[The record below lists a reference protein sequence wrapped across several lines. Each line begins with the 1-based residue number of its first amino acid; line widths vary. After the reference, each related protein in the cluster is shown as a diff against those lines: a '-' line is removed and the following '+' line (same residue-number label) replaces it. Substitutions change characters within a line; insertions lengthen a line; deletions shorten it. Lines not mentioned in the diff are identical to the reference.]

1 MFSLLTKHIPVRR
14 LGRALP
20 PLVLLALLPGIHSA
34 KAQAQTET
42 PVLKGITV
50 TGRVKDVTGEN
61 LIGVT
66 VRVKDG
72 TVGTVTDAEG
82 KFNIQAPNSQAVL
95 VFSYVGY
102 QPIERAI
109 KGNTLMNITLKGDAQ
124 SLEEVVV
131 VGYGEVKRGDLTGSV
146 GSVNVEDLN
155 KAPVKSFDDALAG
168 RVAGVQVASPD
179 GQPGASPN
187 IVIRG
192 GNSITQDNSPLY
204 VIDGF
209 PIEGYNNNSLNPS
222 EIESIQVL
230 KDASA
235 TAIYGSRGANGVI
248 LITTK
253 RGTEGSPT
261 ITYDGYY
268 GVQQS
273 LSRAKLMDPYEFV
286 KLQLEYDPVNAANL
300 YLKNGQTLD
309 SYRNAPSVD
318 WQDELLRIAPMQ
330 SHNLALR
337 GGNKGTK
344 YSVSGSILDQKG
356 TIIASGFKRYQGRF
370 TLDQDVNRNLRAGL
384 NANYS
389 NFTSYGTP
397 VAGAGNSDLAL
408 LTSLYGYRPITGG
421 NDLNTLL
428 NAEQDAEVTSATNF
442 QWNPRL
448 TAENELRNRINN
460 QLTANAYADYLIG
473 SSLRL
478 RVTGGVN
485 RSVLRYETFNNS
497 STRTGN
503 LNSVQGFNGVNGSV
517 VFTELNNYVNENTLT
532 YNKLFSGKHRINS
545 VTGFTVQGNRTS
557 NSGGGSV
564 LVPNESL
571 GINGL
576 SDGTP
581 YTITSYQGQNTL
593 MSFLER
599 VNYSY
604 LSRYLVTLS
613 FRADGSSRFAEG
625 NKWGYFPSASVAWHI
640 SEENFMKD
648 FKPVSDAKIRASYGV
663 TGNNRVG
670 DYASFST
677 LSLPVAE
684 SYSPGG
690 VFVRGAAPIALG
702 NPNLKWE
709 STAEADL
716 GLDLGFFNQRVVLT
730 VDLYRKKTT
739 DLLLNSQLPPTIG
752 YATAFQNI
760 GAVQNQGVELTLA
773 TVNVA
778 QKAFGWTSN
787 FNIAFN
793 QTKVLE
799 LSQNQDFLLTTVPWS
814 SASGYGN
821 VPAYIA
827 QLGQPVSQM
836 YGFEWVG
843 NYQLTDFDETSPGSY
858 TLKANVPNNGITRS
872 SIRPGD
878 IKYADL
884 NGDNV
889 VDNSDRKIIGN
900 PNPKFIGGF
909 SNNFTFKGFD
919 LNVFLQFSYG
929 NDILNAN
936 RIIFEGGALKPG
948 LNQFASYANRWTP
961 DNPTNDLY
969 RVGGQGPRVY
979 STRIVED
986 GSYMR
991 LKTVNLGYTFPAP
1004 LARRAHLQSL
1014 RVYAAAQN
1022 LLTWTNYTGNDPEVS
1037 AYGGALTPGFDFSV
1051 YPRART
1057 FTLGLN
1063 FSL

>member
-1 MFSLLTKHIPVRR
+1 MFPLFTKYFPVRR

-20 PLVLLALLPGIHSA
+20 PLMMLALLPGLRP
-34 KAQAQTET
+34 AQAQTPT
-42 PVLKGITV
+42 QVLKGITV

-102 QPIERAI
+102 QPIEREI
-109 KGNTLMNITLKGDAQ
+109 KGNTLLNVTLKGDAQ

-248 LITTK
+248 LVTTK
-253 RGTEGSPT
+253 RGTEGAPT

-286 KLQLEYDPVNAANL
+286 KLQLEYDPVNATNL

-309 SYRNAPSVD
+309 SYRNTPSVD
-318 WQDELLRIAPMQ
+318 WQDELLRVAPMQ

-337 GGNKGTK
+337 GGSKGTK

-408 LTSLYGYRPITGG
+408 LTSLYGYRPINGG
-421 NDLNTLL
+421 NDLTTLL
-428 NAEQDAEVTSATNF
+428 NAEQDAEVVSATNF

-448 TAENELRNRINN
+448 TAENELRNRITN

-497 STRTGN
+497 QTRTGN
-503 LNSVQGFNGVNGSV
+503 LSSVQGFNGVNGSV
-517 VFTELNNYVNENTLT
+517 VFTELNNWVNENTLT

-545 VTGFTVQGNRTS
+545 VTGFTAQGNRTAI
-557 NSGGGSV
+557 SGGGSV

-581 YTITSYQGQNTL
+581 YSISSYQGQNTL

-613 FRADGSSRFAEG
+613 FRADGSSRFAQG
-625 NKWGYFPSASVAWHI
+625 NKWGYFPSASVAWHL
-640 SEENFMKD
+640 SQEDFMKD
-648 FKPVSDAKIRASYGV
+648 LKSVSDAKIRASYGV

-677 LSLPVAE
+677 LSLPVAD

-690 VFVRGAAPIALG
+690 VYIRGAAPVALG

-730 VDLYRKKTT
+730 ADLYRKKTT
-739 DLLLNSQLPPTIG
+739 DLLLNSQLPPTSG
-752 YATAFQNI
+752 YLTAFQNI

-773 TVNVA
+773 TVNLA

-799 LSQNQDFLLTTVPWS
+799 LSQNQDNLLTTVPWS

-827 QLGQPVSQM
+827 QVGQPVSQM

-843 NYQLTDFDETSPGSY
+843 NYQLSDFNETTPGNY
-858 TLKANVPNNGITRS
+858 TLKDGVPNNGITRS

-884 NGDNV
+884 NGDGV
-889 VDNSDRKIIGN
+889 VDNNDRKTIGN

-979 STRIVED
+979 STRIIED
-986 GSYMR
+986 GSYLR

-1022 LLTWTNYTGNDPEVS
+1022 LLTWTNYSGNDPEVS
-1037 AYGGALTPGFDFSV
+1037 AYGSALTPGFDFSV

-1057 FTLGLN
+1057 FTFGLN